1 VHLGLRQ
8 ISLGCHLCNILI
20 FVWKLLTYHSLDIL
34 QANQLADLNAMS
46 TSTIE
51 EFDYNRRLQAYE
63 RMDTPFFSHLNRP
76 MALLILSHVVYDMG
90 SDDMSLR
97 HSSSS
102 CLQAF
107 VRFASSLPEEECP
120 EDLRGV
126 NRVFMVESEVATGNA
141 LYETVEEG
149 LDVLEKHPKGEA
161 GSVRSLVERFLLP
174 HVRNGMASEL
184 LVVRRVKQPN
194 TSLNLSRTAGFG

>member
-1 VHLGLRQ
+1 M
-8 ISLGCHLCNILI
+8 
-20 FVWKLLTYHSLDIL
+20 TYHSLDIL

-46 TSTIE
+46 TLTIE

-63 RMDTPFFSHLNRP
+63 RMDTLFFSHLNRP

-90 SDDMSLR
+90 SEDMSLR

-102 CLQAF
+102 CLQSF
-107 VRFASSLPEEECP
+107 VRFASSLPEGECL

-126 NRVFMVESEVATGNA
+126 NQELVVESEVAMGNA
-141 LYETVEEG
+141 LDETVKEG
-149 LDVLEKHPKGEA
+149 LDVFEEHANAEA
-161 GSVRSLVERFLLP
+161 WSVKSLVQRFLLP

-184 LVVRRVKQPN
+184 LVVRRVKHHAHHSICIVDDQWMM
-194 TSLNLSRTAGFG
+194 